1 MNESKVI
8 SKINEMIVVETAV
21 LNNYQIHG
29 ELAPNEEIL
38 NKFVSF
44 ANTSKELLAT
54 LSGMLEALGGELI
67 DNVESISY
75 DLNEAFEAVIEAG
88 VFSNNEALRVIYE
101 AYLLE
106 ALNYRNWSILKEL
119 SEEEEDERFTL
130 VKEAKEK
137 ADKTRKWLKDKI
149 EELSLEDLK

>member
-1 MNESKVI
+1 M
-8 SKINEMIVVETAV
+8 
-21 LNNYQIHG
+21 
-29 ELAPNEEIL
+29 
-38 NKFVSF
+38 
-44 ANTSKELLAT
+44 
-54 LSGMLEALGGELI
+54 I